1 MTRNLKLV
9 VQYDGGRYLG
19 WQRQR
24 EEDPGQPRTI
34 QGKLEQVLSRM
45 TGDPVRLIGA
55 CRTDAGVH
63 AEAQVANFLT
73 SSSLSLQEILAYLSR
88 YLPEDIAVTAADQ
101 VDERFHARYRSRRK
115 RYVYRIWTAPQPHV
129 FRRRYCLHLPGTLDL
144 EAMRRAAGL
153 LLGRHDFRSFTTAKS
168 KTKSAVR
175 TLHALEVRDRDGWV
189 ELHFEGDGF
198 LHNMARILA
207 GTLLEVGAG
216 RLAPEAMTDI
226 LEARDRSAAGPLAPA
241 QGLCLLEV
249 LY

>member
-1 MTRNLKLV
+1 MRNLKLV
-9 VQYDGGRYLG
+9 VQYDGSRYLG
-19 WQRQR
+19 WQRQK
-24 EEDPGQPRTI
+24 EEDPESPRTI

-45 TGDPVRLIGA
+45 TGEKIQVIGA

-73 SSSLSLQEILAYLSR
+73 SSTLSLQEVRAYLTH

-101 VDERFHARYRSRRK
+101 VDARFHARYRARRK
-115 RYVYRIWTAPQPHV
+115 RYVYRLWTAPYPQV
-129 FRRRYCLHLPGTLDL
+129 FRRRYCLHLPEPLDL

-153 LLGRHDFRSFTTAKS
+153 LVGERDFRSFTTSKS
-168 KTKSAVR
+168 KVKSTVR
-175 TLHALEVRDRDGWV
+175 TLHALELVAREGWL

-198 LHNMARILA
+198 LHNMARILT

-216 RLAPEAMTDI
+216 RLPAEAIAAI
-226 LEARDRSAAGPLAPA
+226 LMKGERSAAGPLAPP